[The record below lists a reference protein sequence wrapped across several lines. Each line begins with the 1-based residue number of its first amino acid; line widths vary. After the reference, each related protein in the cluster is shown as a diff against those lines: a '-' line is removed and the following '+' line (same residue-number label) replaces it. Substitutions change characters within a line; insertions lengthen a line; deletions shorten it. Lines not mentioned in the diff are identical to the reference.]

1 MFAKIINQ
9 VNEKWKMK
17 TEFEV
22 YKLDAEIKTIAVR

>member
-9 VNEKWKMK
+9 VIEKWKMK

-22 YKLDAEIKTIAVR
+22 YKLETEIKTIAAR